1 MRFLTRPVSNALSP
15 LVRELW
21 LLEDDGALSA
31 GLPKPYVELVIS
43 LEGRHWWRAERN
55 RPERL
60 YDTGWVTP
68 LQTGPRYA
76 RADGRRRLI
85 GARLEPWLAT
95 ALFGRLPPGD
105 GAPPPE
111 LSSLIGA
118 EAEALRAELL
128 STGDVD
134 QTFDRLDAWL
144 EAHVA
149 GRADAIRFCMEALS
163 RRSERRRYARD
174 VGVSP
179 KRWQLLHRLDRVLR
193 DPGLADGK
201 RSLAHLA
208 QDHGFSDQPHF
219 SREMVRLTGVT
230 PGRLRRRAGEGPPHL
245 VRED

>member
-1 MRFLTRPVSNALSP
+1 MRFLTRPVSDALKP
-15 LVRELW
+15 VVRELW

-43 LEGRHWWRAERN
+43 LKGDHWWRAVRDGAEH
-55 RPERL
+55 L
-60 YDTGWVTP
+60 YSTGWVTP

-76 RADGRRRLI
+76 RAEGGRRLI

-95 ALFGRLPPGD
+95 ALFGTLPPGD

-111 LSSLIGA
+111 LSGLIGD
-118 EAEALRAELL
+118 EAVALRTHLL
-128 STGDVD
+128 DADGDGD
-134 QTFDRLDAWL
+134 AFDRLEAWL
-144 EAHVA
+144 ETRIA
-149 GRADAIRFCMEALS
+149 GRAATIRFCVETLS

-193 DPGLADGK
+193 DPGLGDRE

-208 QDHGFSDQPHF
+208 QDHGFADQPHF

-230 PGRLRRRAGEGPPHL
+230 PGRLRGRPQAGPPHL